1 MPNIQAERMRGE
13 GGGRMLSGA
22 RGTLI
27 DRDNLHPNARKL
39 LDATVELLEDTPIEQ
54 VTLANVLERSGV
66 SNGSL
71 YHHFEDFRDLV
82 EWAVVV
88 RFTRGLQDS
97 LAAITRLLES
107 TDARDFRTRAE
118 EVIRI
123 FHDENRRPYRMARL
137 ETLGALRG
145 RPRLAERIGRAQFE
159 STTKQAEFLA
169 EFQRRG
175 WMRNDFDAGAVSAF
189 MTATF
194 IGRVA
199 DDIADHHVNPTEW
212 SRVAMAAI
220 SAVMFPD

>member
-1 MPNIQAERMRGE
+1 
-13 GGGRMLSGA
+13 MLSSTQN
-22 RGTLI
+22 TLI

-39 LDATVELLEDTPIEQ
+39 LDTTVELLENTPIER
-54 VTLANVLERSGV
+54 VTLAAVLEHSGV

-71 YHHFEDFRDLV
+71 YHHFEDFQDLV

-88 RFTRGLQDS
+88 RFTKGLQDS
-97 LAAITRLLES
+97 LAAIAALLES
-107 TDARDFRTRAE
+107 TDAADYRIRTEA
-118 EVIRI
+118 VIHT
-123 FHDENRRPYRMARL
+123 FHAQNRRPYRLARL

-159 STTKQAEFLA
+159 STKKQADYLA

-175 WMRNDFDAGAVSAF
+175 WMRDDFEAGAVSAF

-199 DDIADHHVNPTEW
+199 DDISDEPVDADEW
-212 SRVAMAAI
+212 SRVAMAALSRI
-220 SAVMFPD
+220 LFPD